1 MRHLNKGRQ
10 LNRSSS
16 HRKALLRNLAV
27 SVLTHEC
34 IRTTE
39 AKAKEARGLIE
50 RVITWGKRGD
60 LHARRLAVRQVK
72 SRALV
77 KKIFDEL
84 APRYQER
91 PGGYTR
97 IIKAGHRPGDNA
109 PLVVL
114 ELVDRPETTN
124 HSKSKS

>member
-77 KKIFDEL
+77 KKVFDEL
-84 APRYQER
+84 APRYQQR

-97 IIKAGHRPGDNA
+97 IIKAGYRPGDNA

-114 ELVDRPETTN
+114 ELVDRPETTTG
-124 HSKSKS
+124 SKSKS

>member
-10 LNRSSS
+10 LNRSGS

-77 KKIFDEL
+77 KKVFDEL
-84 APRYQER
+84 APRYQQR

-97 IIKAGHRPGDNA
+97 IIKAGYRPGDNA

-114 ELVDRPETTN
+114 ELVDRPETTTD
-124 HSKSKS
+124 SKSKS

>member
-1 MRHLNKGRQ
+1 MRHLKKGRQ

-16 HRKALLRNLAV
+16 HRKALLQNLTI

-77 KKIFDEL
+77 KKVFDEL
-84 APRYQER
+84 APRYQGR

-97 IIKAGHRPGDNA
+97 IIKAGYRPGDNA

-114 ELVDRPETTN
+114 ELVDRAEETN
-124 HSKSKS
+124 SSKSKS

>member
-1 MRHLNKGRQ
+1 MRHLKKGRQ
-10 LNRSSS
+10 LHRTSS
-16 HRKALLRNLAV
+16 HRKALLQNLTI

-60 LHARRLAVRQVK
+60 LHARRLAARQVK
-72 SRALV
+72 SRTLV
-77 KKIFDEL
+77 KKVFDEL
-84 APRYQER
+84 APRYRER

-97 IIKAGHRPGDNA
+97 IIKAGYRPGDSA
-109 PLVVL
+109 PIVVL
-114 ELVDRPETTN
+114 ELVDRPQET
-124 HSKSKS
+124 HDSKSKS